1 MTCWVVGDLVWDA
14 YAYLRWERPAVSFA
28 DVLYLAGYPLLALG
42 IVRIL
47 VLRTPGRYREGLL
60 DGVAFAI
67 AAAIATWA
75 FLVVPTTAEA
85 SLLDAAVWGAYPFA
99 DVLLLAAVAWLVL
112 TPGRRSTPTLLLM
125 FFLSTTLILDLLWTA
140 LPLIN
145 EGFDLGVL
153 NAGYPVAYAALA
165 LAAIVRNSGEL
176 TAATSLPEG
185 RMHPARFML
194 LGFALM
200 TAPTVAIAT
209 TTSMSLQS
217 ELFLF
222 VASMTLASIVL
233 WRFRIAVRE
242 RERVQAELQHQLAH
256 DHLTGLYNRRQWIEG
271 LQLQLLRAGRTGRR
285 VAVLYIDLDD
295 FKPVNDTWGHAAGD
309 DVLSTVAQRL
319 KWLVRPHDVVAR
331 VGGDEFAISC
341 EDLTGPADAEEI
353 AVRIIDGLSQPVA
366 DRRRARLGVGEHRN
380 RDERRRRRKRNAWST
395 KPTRPGRIIDGLSQP
410 VAIADELVSVST
422 SIGIEMSNGHIGSG
436 THRGRTER
444 PCTGRSRPAAIATRC
459 TAIRSGRRRPLR
471 RHAAG

>member
-1 MTCWVVGDLVWDA
+1 M
-14 YAYLRWERPAVSFA
+14 
-28 DVLYLAGYPLLALG
+28 
-42 IVRIL
+42 
-47 VLRTPGRYREGLL
+47 
-60 DGVAFAI
+60 
-67 AAAIATWA
+67 
-75 FLVVPTTAEA
+75 
-85 SLLDAAVWGAYPFA
+85 WGAYPFA

-366 DRRRARLGVGEHRN
+366 
-380 RDERRRRRKRNAWST
+380 
-395 KPTRPGRIIDGLSQP
+395 
-410 VAIADELVSVST
+410 IADELVSVSA
-422 SIGIEMSNGHIGSG
+422 SIGIAMSDDASEAE
-436 THRGRTER
+436 RMVDEADAAMYRAKQAGRNRYALHGDPAR
-444 PCTGRSRPAAIATRC
+444 PSEAASA
-459 TAIRSGRRRPLR
+459 LR
-471 RHAAG
+471 AG